1 MHNVLMLIS
10 IFFLTY
16 HTNNLQYKRR
26 RYLSDEIEIDVRK
39 KVIERIEVCYIM
51 ILKTIWQGQED
62 GMNEDEEANREDYLS
77 ENESIMF
84 IVDVKVN

>member
-1 MHNVLMLIS
+1 
-10 IFFLTY
+10 
-16 HTNNLQYKRR
+16 
-26 RYLSDEIEIDVRK
+26 
-39 KVIERIEVCYIM
+39 M